1 MGNLESGS
9 EGLFEINPAQVLQ
22 ARPKHSLLLGKI
34 FKEMS
39 FGWWPVRFFFLLSGN
54 WQCDWFAVTRVGS
67 CSDPTP
73 VTSWALWSQRD
84 VCLLFP
90 SRNSLTQPL
99 MYISVSV
106 PPLSFSF
113 SMTILPNITS
123 LSLSIFLFLSVS
135 LSLQVPP
142 PSLWPCIVEQTALTF
157 LTVHSHIMVL
167 PAASLTL
174 WSHQCLC
181 KSVCSFDVRIAR
193 THCYF
198 SPPLPPLPLPGMREH
213 PPIPVIDLADH
224 IERLKANDGLRFSQ
238 EYEVSCTH

>member
-1 MGNLESGS
+1 MGNLESGL

-22 ARPKHSLLLGKI
+22 ARPKDSLLLGKI

-67 CSDPTP
+67 CSDPTS

-90 SRNSLTQPL
+90 SRNRLTQPL
-99 MYISVSV
+99 MCISVPV

-113 SMTILPNITS
+113 SMTILPNITR
-123 LSLSIFLFLSVS
+123 LSLSFCFSLFPS
-135 LSLQVPP
+135 LLKPP
-142 PSLWPCIVEQTALTF
+142 PFCGHALLNKQHFF

-181 KSVCSFDVRIAR
+181 
-193 THCYF
+193 
-198 SPPLPPLPLPGMREH
+198 
-213 PPIPVIDLADH
+213 
-224 IERLKANDGLRFSQ
+224 
-238 EYEVSCTH
+238 

>member
-22 ARPKHSLLLGKI
+22 ARPKDSLLLGKI

-39 FGWWPVRFFFLLSGN
+39 FGWWPVRFFFFSSGN

-67 CSDPTP
+67 CSDPTS

-90 SRNSLTQPL
+90 SRNRLTQPL
-99 MYISVSV
+99 MCISVPV

-113 SMTILPNITS
+113 SMTILPKIIS
-123 LSLSIFLFLSVS
+123 LSLALSFCFS
-135 LSLQVPP
+135 LSA
-142 PSLWPCIVEQTALTF
+142 SLFESLPLPVAMHCWTNSTF

-181 KSVCSFDVRIAR
+181 
-193 THCYF
+193 
-198 SPPLPPLPLPGMREH
+198 
-213 PPIPVIDLADH
+213 
-224 IERLKANDGLRFSQ
+224 
-238 EYEVSCTH
+238 